1 MDNFYNDFIRVQ
13 IAIGPYEVK
22 EDTFAGLKAA
32 FEAFVYVT
40 NLPEEQVECPAS
52 FLVYLMVLL
61 NSAGSR

>member
-1 MDNFYNDFIRVQ
+1 MISFRVQ

-40 NLPEEQVECPAS
+40 NLPEEQVKCPCIS
-52 FLVYLMVLL
+52 DYSNELCRKLSMEL
-61 NSAGSR
+61 